1 MERRKRGGMRG
12 AGRAWRGEK
21 RETRER
27 QRERERE
34 TERECVRVRKNKRK
48 GEKNG
53 THKKREGINC
63 GWRERNRI
71 KTLEKERPTPSR
83 TTYGEVP

>member
-1 MERRKRGGMRG
+1 ME
-12 AGRAWRGEK
+12 GREK
-21 RETRER
+21 RNDRDRER
-27 QRERERE
+27 QRERERERE

-63 GWRERNRI
+63 GWRERNRV

>member
-1 MERRKRGGMRG
+1 ME
-12 AGRAWRGEK
+12 GREK
-21 RETRER
+21 RN
-27 QRERERE
+27 ERE
-34 TERECVRVRKNKRK
+34 TERERERDRERMRASEKKQEKRR
-48 GEKNG
+48 EDG